1 MSGKT
6 NIFVMFYRGSIEV
19 MDDRSW
25 IYRDSPQELR
35 RIDYCNGVQG
45 FINFATS
52 IPRNFTDG
60 GIRCPCRKCK
70 NLKFLHQDVVT
81 MHLLTKG
88 FMEDY
93 LCWYGHGE
101 LFVPDESME
110 EQVVGSTSSASNMH
124 EVGNENSNPYRN
136 MVMDAMRM
144 SEDNVRECPIVEEEP
159 NADATRFFDLLRDS
173 DKPLWDGCTN
183 HSKLSAVAQVFTI
196 KSDHGLSE
204 AGYDKIIE
212 WAISILPEGNR
223 LKENFYAAKSMMKPL
238 GLGYQKIDIC
248 PNFCML
254 YYLENAEMTECMTC
268 GHSRYKPITGR
279 GKTLVAYKK
288 LRYFPI
294 TPRLQRLFMS
304 PMTVKHMIW
313 HQSHHAVDGV
323 MVHPSD
329 GEAWKHFN
337 SMHPHFSTESRN
349 VRLGLCTDEF
359 NPFESFATPYSCWL
373 IILTVYNLPPGMCM
387 RPEFMFL
394 SMVIPGSSSLGRN
407 IDVCLCLLI
416 DKLTQLWSSGALTY
430 DISRKQNFIIR
441 AALMWTINDFLAYGM
456 VSGWSTHGKLAC
468 PYCMEN
474 NKAFTLTNR
483 GKASFFYCH
492 RRFLPHN
499 HRYRKNRKD
508 LFIGRVENDVAPPRL
523 SGEELFNV
531 VSEYGEIVFGLQ
543 SGKQKFP
550 GFGLTHNW
558 VK

>member
-1 MSGKT
+1 M
-6 NIFVMFYRGSIEV
+6 
-19 MDDRSW
+19 
-25 IYRDSPQELR
+25 
-35 RIDYCNGVQG
+35 DYCNGIQG
-45 FINFATS
+45 FINFTTS

-60 GIRCPCRKCK
+60 GIRCPCKKCK

-81 MHLLTKG
+81 MHFLTKE
-88 FMEDY
+88 FMKDY
-93 LCWYGHGE
+93 LCWYAHGE
-101 LFVPDESME
+101 LFIPHESME

-144 SEDNVRECPIVEEEP
+144 SEGNVRECPIVEEEP

-173 DKPLWDGCTN
+173 DDPLWDGCTN

-196 KSDHGLSE
+196 KSNHGLSE

-212 WAISILPEGNR
+212 WARSILPEGNR

-238 GLGYQKIDIC
+238 GLRYQKIDIC

-254 YYLENAEMTECMTC
+254 YYLENTEMTECMTC
-268 GHSRYKPITGR
+268 EHSRYKPRTSR

-304 PMTVKHMIW
+304 PRIVEHMTW

-323 MVHPSD
+323 IVHPSD
-329 GEAWKHFN
+329 SEAWKHFN
-337 SMHPHFSTESRN
+337 SMHPHFSAESRN
-349 VRLGLCTDEF
+349 VCLGLCTNGF
-359 NPFESFATPYSCWL
+359 NPFGSFAVPYSCWPV
-373 IILTVYNLPPGMCM
+373 ILTVYNLPPGMCM

-394 SMVIPGSSSLGRN
+394 SMVIPGPSSPGWN
-407 IDVCLCLLI
+407 IDVCLRLLI
-416 DKLTQLWSSGALTY
+416 DELTQLWSSGALTY
-430 DISRKQNFIIR
+430 DISRKQNFVIK
-441 AALMWTINDFLAYGM
+441 AALMWTINDFPAYGM
-456 VSGWSTHGKLAC
+456 VSGWSTHGKLTC
-468 PYCMEN
+468 PYCIEN
-474 NKAFTLTNR
+474 NKAFMLTNG

-508 LFIGRVENDVAPPRL
+508 FFVGKVENDVAPSCL
-523 SGEELFNV
+523 SDEKLFDV

-543 SGKQKFP
+543 SGK
-550 GFGLTHNW
+550 
-558 VK
+558 